1 MKKLLSIVA
10 VISVLLV
17 FATTAYADG
26 MFLQESN
33 GDEVTMYNGLTC
45 PKCDMGTLYTSRT
58 GFVENISVT
67 TNLTCPHNNSNHERV
82 SYLNKMV
89 DEISCNRCDYFYN
102 KYYNVTDT
110 FCITVKR

>member
-1 MKKLLSIVA
+1 MKKFFSILT

-26 MFLQESN
+26 ILLQESYDN
-33 GDEVTMYNGLTC
+33 EVTMSSGIIC
-45 PKCDMGTLYTSRT
+45 PKCDRGTLYVSRT
-58 GFVENISVT
+58 GFVEVISTT
-67 TNLTCPHNNSNHERV
+67 TNLTCPHNNPNHERISNLV
-82 SYLNKMV
+82 KMV
-89 DEISCNRCDYFYN
+89 DEMSCDSCTYFYN